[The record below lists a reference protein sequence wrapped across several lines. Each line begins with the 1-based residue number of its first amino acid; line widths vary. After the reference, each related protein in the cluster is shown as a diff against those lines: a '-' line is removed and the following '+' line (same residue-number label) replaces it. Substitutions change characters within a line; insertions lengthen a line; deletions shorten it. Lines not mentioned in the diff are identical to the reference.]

1 MLRIGETIDRYTV
14 EALIGQGG
22 MAAVYRAK
30 HNSLDSLHA
39 VKILFITAPTIRR
52 RLMQEGKVQANLR
65 HPNIVAV
72 TDVLEIQGAPALV
85 MEYVDGPALDQWLK
99 QNTPTLDESLY
110 LFRGILRGVMEAHER
125 GVIHRDLK
133 PANVMLAPTNEG
145 LVPKVTDF
153 GLVKSLSDQRGK
165 TETGMAM
172 GTPEYMAP
180 EQIRDASD
188 VDQRVDMFAL
198 GCILYELVCHQRAF
212 DGPDNVAVFNAIVE
226 GKYPPPRKFNDSLP
240 RNILMAIRWLLET
253 NREKRLSSCMEL
265 FDLLFED
272 RTVGRVDAPN
282 AIRPIHISTIKEQP
296 VILDAHD
303 TFITEA
309 ASSPQAA
316 IDTVPPAK
324 SRIATPSPVGNTPSP
339 FTPERP
345 AVGVLRTV
353 LVLVPV
359 LAVLVVGVLMG
370 KGGVFG
376 NPRTLSAPASTPLL
390 KGSVSVEAPTLAVP
404 TPVVTPAPITT
415 VVPRPASAPPNPV
428 NVAPPNP
435 VNVAPPSPVNVA
447 PPNPVNVAPPSP
459 VNVAPPS
466 PVNEPNPENAGVR
479 VTFTGSA
486 ALVLESEGTRF
497 EMPGT
502 APAGTYTIL
511 ADFGDGLVPA
521 GQVTLRDGADAVIA
535 CESFFV
541 QCTQRG

>member
-30 HNSLDSLHA
+30 HNALDSLHA
-39 VKILFITAPTIRR
+39 VKILFITAPIIRR

-99 QNTPTLDESLY
+99 QNKPTLDESLY

-198 GCILYELVCHQRAF
+198 GCILYELVCHRRAF
-212 DGPDNVAVFNAIVE
+212 AGPDNVAVFNAIVE
-226 GKYPPPRKFNDSLP
+226 GKYPPPRKYNDALP

-253 NREKRLSSCMEL
+253 DRQRRLSSCVEL

-282 AIRPIHISTIKEQP
+282 AIRPIHISTITEQP
-296 VILDAHD
+296 VILEARD
-303 TFITEA
+303 TFIPEGA
-309 ASSPQAA
+309 PSPQAD
-316 IDTVPPAK
+316 IVTVPPAR
-324 SRIATPSPVGNTPSP
+324 SRIATPKPISSAPSP
-339 FTPERP
+339 LTPERP
-345 AVGVLRTV
+345 AVGVVRTI

-359 LAVLVVGVLMG
+359 LAVLVVGVLVG
-370 KGGVFG
+370 QTGILDGP
-376 NPRTLSAPASTPLL
+376 NRSAVQEPSLE
-390 KGSVSVEAPTLAVP
+390 GSVRVESPL
-404 TPVVTPAPITT
+404 PAAL
-415 VVPRPASAPPNPV
+415 PRPLATPT
-428 NVAPPNP
+428 
-435 VNVAPPSPVNVA
+435 PSPVA
-447 PPNPVNVAPPSP
+447 PTPSP
-459 VNVAPPS
+459 VAPTPS
-466 PVNEPNPENAGVR
+466 PEETDVR
-479 VTFTGSA
+479 VTFTGSRS
-486 ALVLESEGTRF
+486 LVLESGDRRIP
-497 EMPGT
+497 MPGA
-502 APAGTYTIL
+502 APPGTYTIL

-521 GQVTLRDGADAVIA
+521 GQVTLRAGMDAVIA